1 MLRWLAAILTIV
13 RAFLVGYISDY
24 DLGFSRQQIRT
35 LAVVGAAIIDL
46 ICDALN
52 AACALAS
59 SCWDKKTCKERRRF
73 SFAATGIL
81 SERAA
86 GIEIDSIGF
95 AHQKGGRGQHETSC
109 LRPDDDV
116 DLTIC
121 CPATDKYLRA
131 HCKRQRG

>member
-59 SCWDKKTCKERRRF
+59 SCWDKKLARRVVA
-73 SFAATGIL
+73 SL
-81 SERAA
+81 SPPLVFFRSVQLEPKLIQLDLHIKRAA
-86 GIEIDSIGF
+86 EVSM
-95 AHQKGGRGQHETSC
+95 R
-109 LRPDDDV
+109 RPVFDRMTT
-116 DLTIC
+116 LI
-121 CPATDKYLRA
+121 
-131 HCKRQRG
+131 